1 MFDTSPETR
10 LRFLK
15 FKNNRRAFY
24 SLILFTVL
32 FLVSLSADFIA
43 NDKPL
48 IVRYDGHWYFPIVK
62 NHPETTFGGTFDTQ
76 TDFTDAFIRKK
87 INERGFMLMP
97 PVPFSYDTINYRLQ
111 TPAPSAPSR
120 ENWLGTDDM
129 GRDIL
134 ARLLYGLRFSLCFGI
149 LLTLFS
155 SVIGLAA
162 GAVQGDF
169 GGKID
174 LFAQRFLEI
183 WGSLPQL
190 FILILLS
197 GLIMPNFWSLLAI
210 LTLFSWT
217 ALVPVVRAEFLKVR
231 KADFITAARALGV
244 PDYKIIFRHV
254 LPNATVAALTYLP
267 FILSGA
273 VVSLTALD
281 FLGFGL
287 PPGTPSLGE
296 LVRQGKENLQA
307 PWIAATAFLSLAFL
321 LVVLVFVGEGV
332 RDAFDTRKRS

>member
-1 MFDTSPETR
+1 MFDPSPETR

-24 SLILFTVL
+24 SLILFAIL

-48 IVRYDGHWYFPIVK
+48 VVRYDGHWYFPVLK
-62 NHPETTFGGTFDTQ
+62 NHPETTFGGTFETP

-87 INERGFMLMP
+87 INENGFMLMP
-97 PVPFSYDTINYRLQ
+97 PVPFSYDTINYHLP

-120 ENWLGTDDM
+120 KNWLGTDDM

-134 ARLLYGLRFSLCFGI
+134 ARLLYGMRFSLCFGI

-155 SVIGLAA
+155 SAIGLTA
-162 GAVQGDF
+162 GAVQGYF

-244 PDYKIIFRHV
+244 PDHKIIFRHV

-287 PPGTPSLGE
+287 PPGTPSMGE

-332 RDAFDTRKRS
+332 RDAFDTRKRP